1 MSARC
6 FIDTNVLLYLM
17 SADTE
22 KADRAEQIL
31 AAKGYISV
39 QVLNEIANV
48 ARRKLSMSWDD
59 IDEFIGLIR
68 TKCPIEKLSV
78 ATHDCGRAIAQR
90 YGLSLYDAM
99 IVAAALLAECTTL
112 YSEDMQHGLLIEGSL
127 TICNP
132 FRS

>member
-1 MSARC
+1 MPATNT

-48 ARRKLSMSWDD
+48 ARRKLTMSWDD

-68 TKCPIEKLSV
+68 TKCPIEKLS
-78 ATHDCGRAIAQR
+78 
-90 YGLSLYDAM
+90 
-99 IVAAALLAECTTL
+99 VAAALLAECTTL